1 MENIFIVSF
10 LVMVFFT
17 GFKFFESKYL
27 EKDEKP
33 LKVLV
38 RDAIIVFVCSVI
50 ACFIF
55 FNCEG
60 YINDFFNA
68 VTETKVLN
76 AQNTQIFTD
85 APGF

>member
-10 LVMVFFT
+10 LVTVFFT

-60 YINDFFNA
+60 YS
-68 VTETKVLN
+68 
-76 AQNTQIFTD
+76 
-85 APGF
+85 APTL

>member
-10 LVMVFFT
+10 LVTIFFSA
-17 GFKFFESKYL
+17 FKFFESKYL
-27 EKDEKP
+27 EKEEKP

-38 RDAIIVFVCSVI
+38 RDAIIVFVCAVI

>member
-1 MENIFIVSF
+1 MNNIFIVSF
-10 LVMVFFT
+10 LVTVFFCV
-17 GFKFFESKYL
+17 FKYVEKKYLDEDEMPLKFF
-27 EKDEKP
+27 
-33 LKVLV
+33 V
-38 RDAIIVFVCSVI
+38 RDAVAVFICSLVS
-50 ACFIF
+50 CFIF

-76 AQNTQIFTD
+76 ANTTQVFTD